1 MARPKNQ
8 PPEPWELQAW
18 AEDYKFLIEQGLSR
32 RDIAKRLGMSLKL
45 IENRCRDLKLW
56 HPESRYRGIDDR
68 LQQLIERGLPF
79 SVVDFSLRFDANDV
93 ALLLKAAAG
102 IGMLR
107 EVGRRSLV
115 TGSNPS
121 AQTPVYEPA

>member
-8 PPEPWELQAW
+8 PLEPWELEAW
-18 AEDYKFLIEQGLSR
+18 AEDYRFLIEQGLTR
-32 RDIAKRLGMSLKL
+32 RDIAKRLGMTLKVV
-45 IENRCRDLKLW
+45 ETRCRDLKLW
-56 HPESRYRGIDDR
+56 HPEFRYRGIDER
-68 LQQLIERGLPF
+68 LQQLIQAGQPF
-79 SVVDFSLRFDANDV
+79 SAVDFSLRFDANDV

-121 AQTPVYEPA
+121 ALTAVYEPA